1 MLRFEVSL
9 GMRINL
15 DKSFLILVG
24 DVLNVEALAAEWVA
38 E

>member
-1 MLRFEVSL
+1 MLRVEVSL